1 MMGTVAMG
9 QIQNQTGGGPGFGDG
24 GPGGPD
30 TQVGFGNAGAI
41 PGQAARAPV
50 PDRVFPEA
58 GRAAVDLAEE
68 KAPSSFSAAA
78 AAARRRAEALKGRH
92 RESMR
97 LWGRSA

>member
-1 MMGTVAMG
+1 MA
-9 QIQNQTGGGPGFGDG
+9 
-24 GPGGPD
+24 
-30 TQVGFGNAGAI
+30 A
-41 PGQAARAPV
+41 QAARTRRSDLEMQARFPPRAPV

-68 KAPSSFSAAA
+68 KAPSSFSVAA
-78 AAARRRAEALKGRH
+78 AAARRRAEARRGRL